1 MHWTKIMDR
10 KAYDGLT
17 KVYTTSMGKVYD
29 REMRHFFEQARQ
41 MISTNK
47 DEMSASMT
55 GKFKTQP
62 TTKQVA
68 QPYGLLGIN
77 RELWSNG
84 VEANERQKFD
94 LILEKVLAELEP
106 VALSEQMFCI
116 GFFQLD
122 VLSPTGKNT
131 QTTLDSVV
139 GADVGKDEKDTAA
152 GTALI
157 VPQKRIDRQINEEVR
172 RMMISLF
179 GILEPELNNFIISF
193 EKLDSL

>member
-1 MHWTKIMDR
+1 
-10 KAYDGLT
+10 
-17 KVYTTSMGKVYD
+17 MGKVYD

-47 DEMSASMT
+47 DEMTTSMT

-62 TTKQVA
+62 TTKQVT

-84 VEANERQKFD
+84 VESNERQKFD
-94 LILEKVLAELEP
+94 SILEKVLAELEP
-106 VALSEQMFCI
+106 VALSEQIFCI

-122 VLSPTGKNT
+122 ILSPTGKNT
-131 QTTLDSVV
+131 QTTLDSV
-139 GADVGKDEKDTAA
+139 GADVGKEEKDIGAGAA
-152 GTALI
+152 LV
-157 VPQKRIDRQINEEVR
+157 VPQKKIDRQINEEVR
-172 RMMISLF
+172 RMMVSLF
-179 GILEPELNNFIISF
+179 GVLELELNNFIVSF